1 MATRNVTFMKLN
13 ARKFLTEIEPD
24 APFFLCVRPARAAP
38 AAVHSHHTTCQ
49 MPRALHCQSHVASGC
64 RYVGFGDCHRCGEG
78 SALGA
83 FCEHFGADG
92 YAAAESTFKLQHAAA
107 HAA

>member
-1 MATRNVTFMKLN
+1 M
-13 ARKFLTEIEPD
+13 
-24 APFFLCVRPARAAP
+24 
-38 AAVHSHHTTCQ
+38 
-49 MPRALHCQSHVASGC
+49 LHASGC

-92 YAAAESTFKLQHAAA
+92 YAAAESTFKIQHATVQHTVDNLHPTHSAFA
-107 HAA
+107 PFRVRLRKQHFALRCCAVCCGALRCGAT